1 MRGWSTVI
9 SNMPKPHKDHRR
21 LRLKFH
27 GRIIDHLGIQM
38 YESPIAAVA
47 ELVANAWDADAETVD
62 IKLPTKLAA
71 TAEIVISDKG
81 VGMTFADCENHYLNV
96 GYAQRA
102 NDPRRTTHKK
112 HRPLLGRKGIG
123 KFAGFGIAE
132 VISVDTISEETGE
145 HIVFDLD
152 INQLRK
158 GEYVVAGGGIDVRTY
173 EGPDRRRAKRHGTTI
188 RLRRLKLAQRPRID
202 VFRTGLSRRFLLHQR
217 VTDFVISV
225 NSGALPRS
233 ARVAGVEFTFPT
245 DYREDERPTSILNQ
259 DAEGWAVESLANGET
274 IRWRFDFYEE
284 PIRDEDLR
292 GLSVFAHGKLAQ
304 MPFFFNLSGGL
315 SGQHGQQYLSGQVE
329 ADYLDELS
337 DDVITTERQ
346 RINWGHPASA
356 VLEKWGQERTKD
368 LLAIWKER
376 RAEEKIRLVTEKIA
390 DFGPRL
396 VRLKKHER
404 RPVEMALKKLASI
417 ETLTSQQF
425 SDLGGAILT
434 SWEQGRLRDLITDIA
449 ARTTFTTADFIDVL
463 TELQVL
469 EALNL
474 AEVVRTKAEAIAGLE
489 RIIEA
494 RALENEIRN
503 YIAERPWL
511 LDQKWETF
519 RREAGLQNVFDK
531 AAGKAGLTKGAK
543 GRRID
548 LALRS
553 NEHLLVVEF
562 MRPGETADWDH
573 LDRIERY
580 VVNVRDLVEAES
592 TLGITRV
599 TGLVVADRLEKSG
612 EVKRKIEQ
620 LGREDI
626 TAYSWPSLVKET
638 KRRWQ
643 DFLEILVQRAPNDPR
658 LRDLA
663 NGR

>member
-1 MRGWSTVI
+1 
-9 SNMPKPHKDHRR
+9 MPRPRKAPRR

-47 ELVANAWDADAETVD
+47 ELVANAWDADAETVN
-62 IKLPTKLAA
+62 IKLPAKLDAS
-71 TAEIVISDKG
+71 AEIVISDNG
-81 VGMTFADCENHYLNV
+81 VGMTFADCEDRFLNV

-102 NDPRRTTHKK
+102 DDPRRTTRRK

-123 KFAGFGIAE
+123 KFAGFGIAA
-132 VISVDTISEETGE
+132 VISVETTSEETGE
-145 HIVFDLD
+145 HVVFDLD
-152 INQLRK
+152 IDQLRTD
-158 GEYVVAGGGIDVRTY
+158 EYVVAGGGIDVREY
-173 EGPDRRRAKRHGTTI
+173 QGPDRRRAKQHGTTI
-188 RLRRLKLAQRPRID
+188 RLRRLKLAKRPRVD
-202 VFRTGLSRRFLLHQR
+202 VFRAGLARRFLLHQR
-217 VTDFVISV
+217 ATDFAISV
-225 NSGALPRS
+225 NSGALPKN
-233 ARVAGVEFTFPT
+233 ARATGLEFTFPS
-245 DYREDERPTSILNQ
+245 DYRDEERPSSLISQ
-259 DAEGWAVESLANGET
+259 DAEGWAVEQLANGES

-284 PIRDEDLR
+284 PIREDELR
-292 GLSVFAHGKLAQ
+292 GISVFAHGKLAQ

-346 RINWGHPASA
+346 RINWTHPATI
-356 VLEKWGQERTKD
+356 VLEKWGQERTKE
-368 LLAIWKER
+368 LLSIWKER
-376 RAEEKIRLVTEKIA
+376 RAEEKIRLITEKIA

-404 RPVEMALKKLASI
+404 KPVETALRKLASI
-417 ETLTSQQF
+417 ETLTTQQF
-425 SDLGGAILT
+425 SDLGSALLT

-449 ARTTFTTADFIDVL
+449 ARTTFTTADFIEVL
-463 TELQVL
+463 AELQVL

-489 RIIEA
+489 RIIAA
-494 RALENEIRN
+494 RALENEIRD

-519 RREAGLQNVFDK
+519 RRETGLQHIFEK
-531 AAGKAGLTKGAK
+531 AAAKSGLTKGAK

-580 VVNVRDLVEAES
+580 VVNIRDLVESES
-592 TLGITRV
+592 ALGITRV
-599 TGLVVADRLEKSG
+599 AGLVVADRLEKSG
-612 EVKRKIEQ
+612 EVKKKIEQ
-620 LGREDI
+620 LARQDI
-626 TAYSWPSLVKET
+626 TAYSWPSLMKEA

-643 DFLEILVQRAPNDPR
+643 DFLEILVQRAPDDPR

-663 NGR
+663 HGG